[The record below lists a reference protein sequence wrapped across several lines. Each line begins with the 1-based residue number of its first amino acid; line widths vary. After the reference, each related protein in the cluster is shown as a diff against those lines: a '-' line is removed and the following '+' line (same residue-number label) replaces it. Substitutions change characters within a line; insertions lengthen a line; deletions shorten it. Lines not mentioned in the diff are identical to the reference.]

1 MALDLKNL
9 QRLATTVRTL
19 SIDAVQK
26 ANSGHP
32 GLPMGAADFTSVL
45 WANYLRFNP
54 KDPRWVNRDRFVLS
68 AGHGCMLLY
77 SMLNL
82 FGYDVPMGQIQQFRQ
97 WESITPGHPEFGIT
111 SGVECTTGPLGQGA
125 ANSVGLALSAKML
138 AARYGEDVFNYRVFA
153 LVSDGDLMEGVS
165 AEAGSLA
172 GHMQLDNLIYLY
184 DDNKISLAGETE
196 LCFTESVAKR
206 YEAYGWF
213 VQSCDGHNMEEVAA
227 CLDKAVANKGK
238 PSLICCRTILGFG
251 SPNKRNTHE
260 AHGAPLGPE
269 EVKATKKNL
278 GWPEDA
284 QFLVP
289 EDVQSYIA
297 GLVEKKAQAHST
309 WKQSFE
315 KWRASHEDLA
325 KQLDA
330 QLTRTLDGK
339 LKEELLAAFK
349 EPKKDATR
357 NLSGKAIQ
365 VIAKHVP
372 GFVGGSADLDPS
384 TKTAISAGGDAGHG
398 GFAGKNIHFGV
409 REHAMGSMANGLAY
423 TQAWIPYTATFLV
436 FSDYMRPAMR
446 VGAISHL
453 QALYIFTHDSFWV
466 GEDGPT
472 HEPIEHV
479 MSLRLIPNLNVHRPA
494 DGIEVA
500 MSYYSALE
508 RKKGPSALIFSRQN
522 LPALTR
528 PASFSPDDVL
538 KGAYIIRESANPA
551 LVIVATG
558 SEVATAIEAAE
569 LLEKDGTPT
578 QVVSMP
584 CVEAFKAQP
593 DSYKEK
599 ILPASVKT
607 AVVEAGTTLGW
618 STLLERHVLA
628 VGIDHYGASAPG
640 ELLADKFGFTGAAV
654 KAKLAALIKKA

>member
-1 MALDLKNL
+1 MTLDIKNL

-32 GLPMGAADFTSVL
+32 GLPLGAADFTSVL

-54 KDPRWVNRDRFVLS
+54 KDPSWINRDRFVLS

-77 SMLNL
+77 SMLHL
-82 FGYDVPMGQIQQFRQ
+82 FGYDLPMSQIQQFRQ
-97 WESITPGHPEFGIT
+97 WESITPGHPEYGIT
-111 SGVECTTGPLGQGA
+111 PGVECTTGPLGQGA
-125 ANSVGLALSAKML
+125 ANSVGLALSGKML
-138 AARYGEDVFNYRVFA
+138 AARYGADLFNYRVFT

-172 GHMQLDNLIYLY
+172 GHMQLDNLVYMY

-206 YEAYGWF
+206 YEGYGWF
-213 VQSCDGHNMEEVAA
+213 VQSCDGHNMQEVAE
-227 CLDKAVANKGK
+227 CLDQALAQRGR
-238 PSLICCRTILGFG
+238 PSLICCRTLLGFG
-251 SPNKRNTHE
+251 SPNKSNTHE
-260 AHGAPLGPE
+260 AHGAPLGAE
-269 EVKATKKNL
+269 EIKATKRNL

-289 EDVQSYIA
+289 EDVQAFIA
-297 GLVEKKAQAHST
+297 ASVEKKVEESSAWKGSFST
-309 WKQSFE
+309 WRSSNGE
-315 KWRASHEDLA
+315 LA
-325 KQLDA
+325 KQLES
-330 QLTRTLDGK
+330 QLARAIDPK
-339 LKEELLAAFK
+339 LKDELLAIFK

-357 NLSGKAIQ
+357 NLSGAAIQ
-365 VIAKHVP
+365 VIAKYVP

-384 TKTAISAGGDAGHG
+384 TKTAIKGGGDVSHEN
-398 GFAGKNIHFGV
+398 FAGKNIHFGV
-409 REHAMGSMANGLAY
+409 REHAMGSLANGLAY

-479 MSLRLIPNLNVHRPA
+479 MSLRLIPNMRVLRPA
-494 DGIEVA
+494 DGVEVA
-500 MSYYSALE
+500 MCYYAALTH
-508 RKKGPSALIFSRQN
+508 KHGPSTLIFSRQN
-522 LPALTR
+522 LPSLTR

-538 KGAYIIRESANPA
+538 KGGYILKESSQPK
-551 LVIVATG
+551 LVLVATG
-558 SEVATAIEAAE
+558 SEVGAAVEAATM
-569 LLEKDGTPT
+569 LEAEGQSV

-584 CVEAFKAQP
+584 CVELFMAQSSAYKA
-593 DSYKEK
+593 E
-599 ILPASVKT
+599 LFPAGARI
-607 AVVEAGTTLGW
+607 AVVEAGVTLGW
-618 STLLERHVLA
+618 SSILGREALA
-628 VGIDHYGASAPG
+628 IGIDHYGASAPG
-640 ELLADKFGFTGAAV
+640 ELLAEKFGFTSQAIKERIAAW
-654 KAKLAALIKKA
+654 IES

>member
-1 MALDLKNL
+1 MTLDLTNL
-9 QRLATTVRTL
+9 KRLATTVRTL
-19 SIDAVQK
+19 SIDAIQK

-32 GLPMGAADFTSVL
+32 GLPLGAADFTSVL
-45 WANYLRFNP
+45 WANYLRFDP
-54 KDPRWVNRDRFVLS
+54 KDPHWMGRDRFVLS

-82 FGYDVPMGQIQQFRQ
+82 FGYDLPMSQIQQFRQ
-97 WESITPGHPEFGIT
+97 WESLTPGHPEFGMT
-111 SGVECTTGPLGQGA
+111 AGVECTTGPLGQGA
-125 ANSVGLALSAKML
+125 SNAVGLALSQKML
-138 AARYGEDVFNYRVFA
+138 AARYGADLFNSKVYA
-153 LVSDGDLMEGVS
+153 LVSDGDLMEGVA
-165 AEAGSLA
+165 AEAASLA
-172 GHMQLDNLIYLY
+172 GHLQLDNLVYLY

-196 LCFTESVAKR
+196 ICFTESVAKR
-206 YEAYGWF
+206 YESYGWF

-227 CLDKAVANKGK
+227 CLDKALATKGK
-238 PSLICCRTILGFG
+238 PSLICCKTLLGFG
-251 SPNKRNTHE
+251 SPNKANTHD
-260 AHGAPLGPE
+260 AHGAPLGPD

-297 GLVEKKAQAHST
+297 GLVGKKTQVATSWKESFKT
-309 WKQSFE
+309 WKDANAE
-315 KWRASHEDLA
+315 LA

-330 QLTRTLDGK
+330 QVTRTLDPK
-339 LKEELLAAFK
+339 LKDELLAAFK

-384 TKTAISAGGDAGHG
+384 TKTAISGGGSVGHE

-409 REHAMGSMANGLAY
+409 REHAMGSIANGLAY
-423 TQAWIPYTATFLV
+423 TQSWIPYTATFLV

-453 QALYIFTHDSFWV
+453 QSLYIFTHDSFWV

-479 MSLRLIPNLNVHRPA
+479 MSLRLIPNLNVYRPA
-494 DGIEVA
+494 DGVEVA
-500 MSYYSALE
+500 MCYYSALE
-508 RKKGPSALIFSRQN
+508 RKNGPSTLIFSRQN
-522 LPALTR
+522 LPALNR
-528 PASFSPDDVL
+528 PASFTPDDVL
-538 KGAYIIRESANPA
+538 KGAYIVREATNPK

-569 LLEKDGTPT
+569 LLEAEGTPT

-584 CVEAFKAQP
+584 CVELFQAQSDGYKA
-593 DSYKEK
+593 KM
-599 ILPASVKT
+599 LPAGVKT
-607 AVVEAGTTLGW
+607 AAVEAGTTLGW
-618 STLLERHVLA
+618 SDLLGRHVKTI
-628 VGIDHYGASAPG
+628 GIDHYGASAPG
-640 ELLADKFGFTGAAV
+640 EVLAEKFGFTGKAV
-654 KAKLAALIKKA
+654 KEKLSSWLKGA